1 MDGNLLGKLVVC
13 VTNPDGATHHVGIAQ
28 GYYSQP
34 TYIVNGSPWA
44 QNLTRE
50 ATLEEQ
56 VAYWKAKATAHAPPR
71 LLPQPPVSWD
81 PDK

>member
-1 MDGNLLGKLVVC
+1 MNGNLVGKLVVC
-13 VTNPDGATHHVGIAQ
+13 VTNPDGATSFVGQAD
-28 GYYSQP
+28 GYYDQP
-34 TYIVNGSPWA
+34 TYVVDGKAWA
-44 QNLTRE
+44 ASLTRE